1 MSGQRQRESRPG
13 WHPTWAWASGRASPW
28 GHVGLWLLYQ
38 NPLLLLCPKGSFPFI
53 LSSQEDE
60 GNSKDHLCLTHAYRV
75 LFSEKRFTILG
86 VSSLFLFFSQLLGIR
101 TLVLIKQSSLFFI
114 FYFSMAAITTYYRLG
129 NVNYTNLV
137 LTAVEAQS
145 LW

>member
-1 MSGQRQRESRPG
+1 MEKGLRLRGVGGERVEGVGERAEAEGYVDTPG
-13 WHPTWAWASGRASPW
+13 WPPTWAWASGRGSPW

-86 VSSLFLFFSQLLGIR
+86 VSSLFLFF
-101 TLVLIKQSSLFFI
+101 VFFFLNSWNKNI
-114 FYFSMAAITTYYRLG
+114 SF
-129 NVNYTNLV
+129 N
-137 LTAVEAQS
+137 
-145 LW
+145 